1 MGHQRGVL
9 DAPPAP
15 KAAKGAAIRMPG
27 AERLSVAPLRL
38 AHLCRRYDRSSSF
51 WCNRL
56 WRGWGRLVSVGDT
69 SCVTQACTTLASS
82 TTPAGSVS
90 SLTLEG
96 EPAEES
102 STPPSQRCIA
112 SVIEGRSP
120 RITAPATARACCS
133 WFRTPFYATGCSEP
147 ASTLSPLPDLAWP
160 SSSSRTPR
168 ERMVITSDA

>member
-1 MGHQRGVL
+1 MTITEGTRRASRVHGGEGGGDM
-9 DAPPAP
+9 DA
-15 KAAKGAAIRMPG
+15 G

-38 AHLCRRYDRSSSF
+38 APTCAEGTTGRVPF
-51 WCNRL
+51 GCNRP
-56 WRGWGRLVSVGDT
+56 WRGTGRTDSVGYRP
-69 SCVTQACTTLASS
+69 CVTRACTTLASS

-133 WFRTPFYATGCSEP
+133 WFPTPFYATGCSEP
-147 ASTLSPLPDLAWP
+147 ASILSPLPDLAWL